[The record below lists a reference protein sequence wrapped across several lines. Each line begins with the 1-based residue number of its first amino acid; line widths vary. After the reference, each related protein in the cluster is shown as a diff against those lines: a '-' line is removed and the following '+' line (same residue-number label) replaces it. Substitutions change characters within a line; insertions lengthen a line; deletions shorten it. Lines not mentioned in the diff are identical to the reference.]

1 MQQVSAGRK
10 TILEE
15 DENLELFAI
24 RFLVVDRYNAQEI
37 SNVLKDSGVPVN
49 YPAQQQHDNDKYRHH
64 CQQRVNRISEYNHPS
79 DFDSD

>member
-1 MQQVSAGRK
+1 MQQVSTGRK
-10 TILEE
+10 TILE
-15 DENLELFAI
+15 DESSELFAI

-37 SNVLKDSGVPVN
+37 SNILQGFSVPVN
-49 YPAQQQHDNDKYRHH
+49 YTAQQQDDNNKYRHH